1 MRLAHRRAHLFVW
14 SVLSVLLPALL
25 VAAFA
30 LRPHPAGPNTSTLI
44 APP

>member
-1 MRLAHRRAHLFVW
+1 MRLSHRRAHLLVW

-25 VAAFA
+25 AAAWA
-30 LRPHPAGPNTSTLI
+30 LRPRDAGPNSSTMI

>member
-1 MRLAHRRAHLFVW
+1 MRLSHRRAHLLVW

-25 VAAFA
+25 ASAWV
-30 LRPHPAGPNTSTLI
+30 LRPRYAGPNTATMI